1 VEESLYEM
9 DAVRVAQ
16 HGIRELPGS
25 LEEAITEMKAD
36 SVVTGA
42 LGDHVLT
49 HFLDAKQAEWD
60 AYRTHV
66 SAWELE
72 RYLEQY

>member
-1 VEESLYEM
+1 MARTRVHTVTREGV
-9 DAVRVAQ
+9 VRARTAA
-16 HGIRELPGS
+16 INEL
-25 LEEAITEMKAD
+25 KAD
-36 SVVTGA
+36 PVVTGA

-60 AYRTHV
+60 DYRTHV
-66 SAWELE
+66 SDWELK